1 MIHNSGV
8 PVIIEWHKF
17 IIGSS
22 FYIPTLDPEKLAE
35 DIRREAR
42 ERNMYIKLRFCLENS
57 TQGVRVWRIG

>member
-1 MIHNSGV
+1 MILNSGL

-22 FYIPTLDPEKLAE
+22 FYIPTLDPDKLTE
-35 DIRREAR
+35 DIKREAQ
-42 ERNMYIKLRFCLENS
+42 ERNMHVKLRFCLENG

>member
-1 MIHNSGV
+1 MILNSGV

-22 FYIPTLDPEKLAE
+22 FYIPTLAPDALAE
-35 DIRREAR
+35 DIKREAR
-42 ERNMYIKLRFCLENS
+42 ERNMFIKWRFCLENG

>member
-1 MIHNSGV
+1 MILNSGL

-22 FYIPTLDPEKLAE
+22 FYIPTLDPDKLTE
-35 DIRREAR
+35 DIKREAQ
-42 ERNMYIKLRFCLENS
+42 ERNMHVKSRFCLENG

>member
-1 MIHNSGV
+1 MILNSGV

-22 FYIPTLDPEKLAE
+22 FYIPTLDPDKLTE
-35 DIRREAR
+35 DIKREAQ
-42 ERNMYIKLRFCLENS
+42 ERNMHVKSRFCLENG

>member
-1 MIHNSGV
+1 MILNSGL

-22 FYIPTLDPEKLAE
+22 FYIPTLDPDKLVA
-35 DIRREAR
+35 DIKREAR
-42 ERNMYIKLRFCLENS
+42 ERNMTVKSRFCLENG

>member
-1 MIHNSGV
+1 MILNSGV

-22 FYIPTLDPEKLAE
+22 FYIPTLDPDKLAE
-35 DIRREAR
+35 DVRREAR
-42 ERNMYIKLRFCLENS
+42 ERNMTVKSRFCLENG

>member
-1 MIHNSGV
+1 MILNSGL

-22 FYIPTLDPEKLAE
+22 FYIPTLDPDKLAE
-35 DIRREAR
+35 DIKNEAR
-42 ERNMYIKLRFCLENS
+42 ERNMAVKSRFCLENG